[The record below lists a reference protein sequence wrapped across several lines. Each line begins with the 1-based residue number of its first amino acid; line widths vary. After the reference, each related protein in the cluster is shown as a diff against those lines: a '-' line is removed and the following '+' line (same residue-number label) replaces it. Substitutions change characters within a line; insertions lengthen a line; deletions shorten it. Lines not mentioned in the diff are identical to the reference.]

1 MANGLNG
8 GMANGLPQMPQGLQY
23 YVVLPQSNPAGV
35 QQPMN
40 PVQQQVQLQGLP
52 VNVGNCIQQQAIAQA
67 AAVAQAQAQAAVK
80 RVKVVLTPQINQVPN
95 GPSQQDQ
102 TPQSPNKPPQDPQM
116 QPQEPRLPNQVFP
129 QQPNQGF
136 PYYFAYQ
143 FPQQQSH
150 LPKPTQ
156 LPGEQQ
162 TEQPTN
168 QPASGSLQKISPL
181 EGQGI
186 LSEASVA
193 PTTDT
198 NTVTDKVAGGVGQ
211 GPMQPQGPLPPQ
223 VLPQSPLPPQGNM
236 PPQVLFP
243 PSQKD
248 QSPQQPQ
255 QPNQVP
261 YFFNPKML
269 PSYYPSVVFPQQ
281 TGGQGMPYYISYG
294 YPQPNQP
301 AVWQPTQEQAQQHLE
316 QPTQTSQQPMQLQV
330 YHQWHQQMQ
339 QQIQAQEQAQQ
350 PQPGMLR
357 YPSIS
362 LEMMQDIARYKRFKQ
377 QHPQAVPAIPQASVQ
392 PAQQDQQ
399 PGQRGDQPEHQIQ
412 IPNAPGQQP
421 RHQGQQPQI
430 FPTFGFLPMMHYQPV
445 QQGQT
450 PQFPGYNFLIPAA
463 FPQQQAQPG
472 QEQQQQAAGGISPG
486 FAGFIPGFAGQAFG
500 GGIPSFGGSVPGA
513 EGSIPFA
520 GGVPTGQGTNPVA
533 PEAGLPTVEILP
545 AGQGGGPTIPE
556 VIPTGQGSLSVMSET
571 GNQPAPQSKLPTAG
585 LTTPAWVRMLTPGNS
600 PAAA

>member
-1 MANGLNG
+1 MKA
-8 GMANGLPQMPQGLQY
+8 
-23 YVVLPQSNPAGV
+23 VVILMCLLGTTCS
-35 QQPMN
+35 
-40 PVQQQVQLQGLP
+40 
-52 VNVGNCIQQQAIAQA
+52 
-67 AAVAQAQAQAAVK
+67 
-80 RVKVVLTPQINQVPN
+80 VP
-95 GPSQQDQ
+95 
-102 TPQSPNKPPQDPQM
+102 
-116 QPQEPRLPNQVFP
+116 
-129 QQPNQGF
+129 
-136 PYYFAYQ
+136 
-143 FPQQQSH
+143 
-150 LPKPTQ
+150 
-156 LPGEQQ
+156 
-162 TEQPTN
+162 
-168 QPASGSLQKISPL
+168 
-181 EGQGI
+181 
-186 LSEASVA
+186 
-193 PTTDT
+193 
-198 NTVTDKVAGGVGQ
+198 
-211 GPMQPQGPLPPQ
+211 
-223 VLPQSPLPPQGNM
+223 
-236 PPQVLFP
+236 
-243 PSQKD
+243 
-248 QSPQQPQ
+248 
-255 QPNQVP
+255 
-261 YFFNPKML
+261 
-269 PSYYPSVVFPQQ
+269 
-281 TGGQGMPYYISYG
+281 
-294 YPQPNQP
+294 
-301 AVWQPTQEQAQQHLE
+301 
-316 QPTQTSQQPMQLQV
+316 LQV

-377 QHPQAVPAIPQASVQ
+377 QHPQMFPSLNLPSAQPLPPKITGQQPPWQPQGQSPSLRPPQQPPQFPPQFPPQQYPQQPPQFPQSSPQLPPNFQLVEYLPGLQQERLINRNQQYEYESPVLFHQVPPQQSTAVPAIPQASVQ

-472 QEQQQQAAGGISPG
+472 QEQQQQMYPQLVYIQLQPGMAGDASGSVSSEELQAAGGISPG

-513 EGSIPFA
+513 EGSVPFA

-533 PEAGLPTVEILP
+533 PEAGLPTVEIRP